1 MLPFYRSARAK
12 LVANDSGQAMVEF
25 AFIVPMLLILMCAA
39 IDFGRALYT
48 LQVVAQLTRQGSSLA
63 SRIDT
68 CAAAAGLPQP
78 QEPMETL
85 LCSTQAVIAGES
97 GLNIGTSGE
106 VIMTA
111 VQNTGTTASPIYTM
125 EGQYSEGGISQT
137 SKVGTYVTNGTNT
150 ATLPV
155 QFSTGTGNQPL
166 QTNQTLYVT
175 EIFYNFKAVTPI
187 GTLTQNWPAKGTGV
201 ALPTLL
207 YNAAY
212 F

>member
-1 MLPFYRSARAK
+1 MKVLTRPIPIKAIANMLPFYRSARAK

-85 LCSTQAVIAGES
+85 SCSTQAVIAGES

-125 EGQYSEGGISQT
+125 EGQYSQGGISQT
-137 SKVGTYVTNGTNT
+137 SKVGTYVDEVGPLIRPHCRFSSRPGRVISRFRRARRCTLRRYSTNSRRS
-150 ATLPV
+150 LR
-155 QFSTGTGNQPL
+155 S
-166 QTNQTLYVT
+166 
-175 EIFYNFKAVTPI
+175 EH
-187 GTLTQNWPAKGTGV
+187 
-201 ALPTLL
+201 
-207 YNAAY
+207 
-212 F
+212 

>member
-48 LQVVAQLTRQGSSLA
+48 LQVIAQLTRQGSSLS

-68 CAAAAGLPQP
+68 CSAGSGLG
-78 QEPMETL
+78 EPMETL
-85 LCSTQAVIAGES
+85 TCSTQAVIAGES
-97 GLNIGTSGE
+97 GLNIATSGE
-106 VIMTA
+106 IIMTA
-111 VQNTGTTASPIYTM
+111 VENTGTTASPTYTM
-125 EGQYSEGGISQT
+125 EGQYSQGGLSQT
-137 SKVGTYVTNGTNT
+137 SKVGTYSTKSGAANT

-155 QFSTGTGNQPL
+155 QFSATTGNQPL
-166 QTNQTLYVT
+166 QAGQVVYVT
-175 EIFYNFKAVTPI
+175 EIFYKFKAITPI
-187 GTLTQNWPAKGTGV
+187 GTLTQNWPVKGTGV

-207 YNAAY
+207 YDAAY